1 MTGSWVIQMVQ
12 PQPIN
17 TVLVGKKPVMSY
29 VLAILQLASQGVDEI
44 VVKARGRAI
53 SRAVDAVEIVRN
65 RFLKN
70 GIVVERINIGSEE
83 VQSKEGRRSRV
94 STIEIVV
101 KIKR

>member
-1 MTGSWVIQMVQ
+1 MVQ

-44 VVKARGRAI
+44 VVKARGRSI

>member
-1 MTGSWVIQMVQ
+1 MVQ

>member
-1 MTGSWVIQMVQ
+1 MVQ

-44 VVKARGRAI
+44 IVKARGRAI

-83 VQSKEGRRSRV
+83 LQSKEGRRSRV
-94 STIEIVV
+94 STIEIVI

>member
-1 MTGSWVIQMVQ
+1 MVQ

-44 VVKARGRAI
+44 VIKARGRSI
-53 SRAVDAVEIVRN
+53 SRAVDAVEIVRS

-70 GIVVERINIGSEE
+70 GVTVEKISIGSEE
-83 VQSKEGRRSRV
+83 LQSKEGKRSRV
-94 STIEIVV
+94 STIEIVIKV
-101 KIKR
+101 KR